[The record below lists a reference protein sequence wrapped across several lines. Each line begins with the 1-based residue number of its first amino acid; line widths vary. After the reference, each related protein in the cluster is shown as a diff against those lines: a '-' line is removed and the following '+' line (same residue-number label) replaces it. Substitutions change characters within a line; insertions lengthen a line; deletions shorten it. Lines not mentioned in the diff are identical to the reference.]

1 MRLLPQKTLDRKQQF
16 LHTCKN
22 ILHLHLFFC
31 MEVGQIT
38 NIADPVQYYHDYW
51 SIMTL
56 HLYLLNSVSRVSD
69 MRGPAPPLEDVT
81 LPPSVETIMGADALM
96 GANLLA
102 LPPHI
107 CQTIIIKWKKDN
119 CAIYSIAK
127 YTYCLCHSKVLGLW
141 GPHT

>member
-1 MRLLPQKTLDRKQQF
+1 
-16 LHTCKN
+16 
-22 ILHLHLFFC
+22 

-38 NIADPVQYYHDYW
+38 NIADPVQYYYDYW
-51 SIMTL
+51 SIMIL

-102 LPPHI
+102 LPPH
-107 CQTIIIKWKKDN
+107 
-119 CAIYSIAK
+119 S
-127 YTYCLCHSKVLGLW
+127 SKHL
-141 GPHT
+141 PNNNHKMKER